1 MDPDLFFL
9 IKIKKKNQFLKVPF
23 HVQLSQNLG
32 YIPRVVQTILD
43 PILYPVASIFHS
55 AARILPLPLFPQLL
69 VLYIGGESAS
79 FLLWKPDLKTPHAGC
94 VHNLSSH
101 PAVCTLSH
109 HTRPQPYRGAV
120 PLGSPWSPCAWRWDL
135 RVTRMGAPWRHTAER
150 PPITEKDMFSLSQP
164 HFRRERRIICRH
176 DSK

>member
-9 IKIKKKNQFLKVPF
+9 IKIKKKKTVFKGPF
-23 HVQLSQNLG
+23 PCTVITKSWLYSSCCTDHPRPYL
-32 YIPRVVQTILD
+32 IPSSF
-43 PILYPVASIFHS
+43 Y
-55 AARILPLPLFPQLL
+55 LPLCSPYIAPPPLPAVTGF
-69 VLYIGGESAS
+69 YIGGESAS

-150 PPITEKDMFSLSQP
+150 PPITEKDVFLSSTSLPQ
-164 HFRRERRIICRH
+164 
-176 DSK
+176 